1 MEPCSWDPGQRL
13 CKFFEQGTCT
23 KGASCTF
30 AHGLHELQASE
41 SFSSVSGGVCFKK
54 WISKH
59 IDLAAYEM
67 RPGVRTMACKRAL
80 FLDSLRERLLAEG
93 LIEMKT
99 ERTPTEGQLS
109 MVVSSLWLA
118 GSEQS
123 AWWAKEN
130 TGGAKDLKTKTS
142 RQPHSFSDLRRWLLY
157 STLSE
162 LLVLWSG
169 RLFILG
175 LRLSDHVKPLNP
187 NSAVAFRGGDPH
199 HTHHFSDS

>member
-1 MEPCSWDPGQRL
+1 MWQQNSWYFSTVFMWVATLWWDTKVQLFQKHYCGAVQLRPRTRL

-41 SFSSVSGGVCFKK
+41 RFSSVSGGVCFKK

-67 RPGVRTMACKRAL
+67 RPGVRTMACKKAL
-80 FLDSLRERLLAEG
+80 FLALRERLLAEG

-109 MVVSSLWLA
+109 ILVVSSLWLA

-123 AWWAKEN
+123 AW
-130 TGGAKDLKTKTS
+130 
-142 RQPHSFSDLRRWLLY
+142 
-157 STLSE
+157 
-162 LLVLWSG
+162 
-169 RLFILG
+169 
-175 LRLSDHVKPLNP
+175 
-187 NSAVAFRGGDPH
+187 
-199 HTHHFSDS
+199 